1 MGSEGAYTPAHF
13 EVRCPRCDVSFPPE
27 TRRCIHC
34 GGPTSKPGPN
44 KGRDWVHTTDGDSAN
59 GGASASSPSAGSP
72 SAGSDSMAGWE
83 RELERGRDRNREFE
97 PEPRYTPEPFGGQE
111 RAGAEAG
118 EGQGSWPRTLL
129 RTGGSLLWI
138 VVLIAF
144 TLMRN
149 CTKEG

>member
-1 MGSEGAYTPAHF
+1 MGSQSGYTPAHF
-13 EVRCPRCDVSFPPE
+13 EVRCPRCEVSFPPE

-44 KGRDWVHTTDGDSAN
+44 TGLDWVHTTDDDFAN
-59 GGASASSPSAGSP
+59 AEASASPP
-72 SAGSDSMAGWE
+72 SAGSDSIAGWE
-83 RELERGRDRNREFE
+83 RELERGRDRNREFD
-97 PEPRYTPEPFGGQE
+97 PEPRYTPEPFQGQE
-111 RAGAEAG
+111 REGAEAG